1 MVQLKIQTNFVNLK
15 IAIKEPSLSD
25 CLVNCNFI
33 KGGLLIKGALKNV
46 SDRDCF
52 FNYVTLQSALVK
64 LFVERKILVGLFK
77 NH

>member
-25 CLVNCNFI
+25 CLVNCNF
-33 KGGLLIKGALKNV
+33 KGLLIKGALKNV
-46 SDRDCF
+46 SDRDWF
-52 FNYVTLQSALVK
+52 FLSLYNAAVCTCRTLVFA
-64 LFVERKILVGLFK
+64 ILKGILK